1 VCLAQGVV
9 TRSGHAK
16 MELHEPITFSQT
28 SFRER
33 SLQEEPDPAVRHAVV
48 PLHEARAFFFTG
60 AGSSAGAP
68 TGLPTGPQLAAEL
81 VTWAHE
87 SGAGAAVDALE
98 DATDLGQVCAALENA
113 LDRDSVVRHI
123 RKMVEWR
130 NAKINL
136 CHLAI
141 ALLYAEGVLRVS
153 FTANWDPKLE
163 DALDLVICQKRPQV
177 ALDEATMGEVGGDPC
192 LVHLHGHY
200 SDPGSLVMTDADL
213 AKPNAIKW
221 TDPTLRA
228 ALAAQDPIFVGFAAE
243 PAYVIHSLTEM
254 RAAMQRAPA
263 GVIALESLA
272 EFCAKSTAL
281 AAALKLAEDGERY
294 VEGDA
299 LEVMGELLRCCY
311 RKLLDEVLDD
321 AEARARAA
329 DGTAQVIDDEGA
341 RQVREALRSLSLES
355 LLALLWATS
364 AKAAETGT
372 APQATLLC
380 LRSALAEALAVL
392 MVLASC
398 RDAKALSVT
407 NGGFRLERED
417 GSGIDLWPAIPSQH
431 LSPSAAVAR
440 AYRHGDRFAKP
451 ADSEVPLV
459 IVCAGTSGALPADG
473 KVSLIGAASA
483 AKIGTGQ
490 REPAGVIDLREI
502 DARFNDAPDDA
513 TLLRGLGF

>member
-1 VCLAQGVV
+1 
-9 TRSGHAK
+9 

-33 SLQEEPDPAVRHAVV
+33 SLREEPDPAVKHAVV
-48 PLHEARAFFFTG
+48 PLHEERAFFFTG

-68 TGLPTGPQLAAEL
+68 TKLPTGPQLAAEL
-81 VTWAHE
+81 VAWAHE

-98 DATDLGQVCAALENA
+98 DPSDLGQVCAALKSA

-123 RKMVEWR
+123 RRMVEWR
-130 NAKINL
+130 KAKINL

-141 ALLYAEGVLRVS
+141 ALLYAEGLLRVS
-153 FTANWDPKLE
+153 FTANWDPKLK

-177 ALDEATMGEVGGDPC
+177 ARDKATMGEVGSDPC

-200 SDPGSLVMTDADL
+200 SDPSSLVMTDADL
-213 AKPNAIKW
+213 ARPSAIKW

-272 EFCAKSTAL
+272 EFSTRSATL

-311 RKLLDEVLDD
+311 RKLLDGVLSD

-329 DGTAQVIDDEGA
+329 DGTARVIRDEGA
-341 RQVREALRSLSLES
+341 RRVKEALRGLSLER

-364 AKAAETGT
+364 AKAAEAGS

-380 LRSALAEALAVL
+380 LRSALAETLAVL
-392 MVLASC
+392 MVLTSC
-398 RDAKALSVT
+398 RDARALSVT
-407 NGGFRLERED
+407 DGGFRLERED
-417 GSGIDLWPAIPSQH
+417 GSSVNLWPAIPSQH
-431 LSPSAAVAR
+431 LSPSATVAR
-440 AYRHGDRFAKP
+440 AYRHGDRFARP

-459 IVCAGTSGALPADG
+459 IVCAGTSGALPAAG
-473 KVSLIGAASA
+473 KVTLVGGANA
-483 AKIGTGQ
+483 AKVGTGQ
-490 REPAGVIDLREI
+490 REPAGVVDLREI
-502 DARFNDAPDDA
+502 DARFNDTADDA
-513 TLLRGLGF
+513 TLSRGLGF